1 MADTTDET
9 DLAALSAA
17 ATQLW
22 LRSQSPSCAGSERA
36 AFAGQAEL
44 LQAKVEQLARA
55 RLDSGG
61 PAFVAGGGA
70 ARPGGR
76 QAPGRAAGAGTPGRY
91 RERRP
96 LRRLG
101 GRRAAPARR
110 QGDPLRAGVALQR
123 PFEKPRP
130 AKRT

>member
-44 LQAKVEQLARA
+44 LQAKVEQLARD
-55 RLDSGG
+55 RIE
-61 PAFVAGGGA
+61 F
-70 ARPGGR
+70 
-76 QAPGRAAGAGTPGRY
+76 GRARRSCRRRSGSTGRSASSGKSCKGWHAWPTSRTPSATSP
-91 RERRP
+91 RRP
-96 LRRLG
+96 TNCCSSPARQFPEG
-101 GRRAAPARR
+101 GRRPPETA
-110 QGDPLRAGVALQR
+110 
-123 PFEKPRP
+123 
-130 AKRT
+130 